1 MNSVRFKLNID
12 GLRDVM
18 KSDGMQQHLQSVG
31 GIVRSAAG
39 YGYDNRVV
47 MGKYEAIGQVF
58 PHSAKAAKDN
68 SQNNTLLKSLS
79 SVGLP
84 MTKE

>member
-1 MNSVRFKLNID
+1 MSSVHFDLDIN

-18 KSDGMQQHLQSVG
+18 KSDEMRKHLQDVG
-31 GIVRSAAG
+31 GIVRNVAG

-58 PHSAKAAKDN
+58 PHTAKAAKDN
-68 SQNNTLLKSLS
+68 SLNNTLLRSLTS
-79 SVGLP
+79 AGLP